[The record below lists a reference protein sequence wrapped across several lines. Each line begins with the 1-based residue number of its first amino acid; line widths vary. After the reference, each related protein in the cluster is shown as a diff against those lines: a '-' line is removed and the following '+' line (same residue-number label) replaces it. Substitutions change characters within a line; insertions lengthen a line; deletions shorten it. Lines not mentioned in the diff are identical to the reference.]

1 MKGIYDFSRNPAHR
15 DCTVAGLKALK
26 GSGRKLSMS
35 NPADPEPDHRFWPD
49 AVRPVAE
56 SMCFHSGVGLTP

>member
-1 MKGIYDFSRNPAHR
+1 MKGIYDFSHNPAHR

-35 NPADPEPDHRFWPD
+35 NPADRNQIT
-49 AVRPVAE
+49 A
-56 SMCFHSGVGLTP
+56 SGRTPSDQSRNPCAFTRVSG

>member
-1 MKGIYDFSRNPAHR
+1 MKGIYDFSRNPAHC

-35 NPADPEPDHRFWPD
+35 NPADRNQIT
-49 AVRPVAE
+49 A
-56 SMCFHSGVGLTP
+56 SGRTPSDQSRNPCAFTRVSG